1 MTQNEHPDLPL
12 PSIRSLGLLD
22 TDPSTPGW
30 QEVLND
36 LPPLRLGLHTMQG
49 QQGEQPPQQNGTHTG
64 NPFENGLPE
73 PGNLLAGADDVLVP
87 VGEIHPQMAGEGN
100 EQGGQGG
107 GGLVVHYVDFYQ
119 RAGKIVKV
127 EWITQW

>member
-1 MTQNEHPDLPL
+1 MTQNENPDLPL
-12 PSIRSLGLLD
+12 PSLRSLGLLD
-22 TDPSTPGW
+22 NNPSTTGW
-30 QEVLND
+30 QEVLNV
-36 LPPLRLGLHTMQG
+36 LPPLRLGLSS
-49 QQGEQPPQQNGTHTG
+49 QQGEQPPQQTLTHKG
-64 NPFENGLPE
+64 NPLENGLPE
-73 PGNLLAGADDVLVP
+73 PGNLFAGADDVLVP

-119 RAGKIVKV
+119 REGKIVKV